1 MTERRN
7 HLDEIVHKSTLDK
20 WREKDLQELAHLKF
34 QAEMLSFAISRSR
47 DIRTGKGLMAQ
58 AEAGDLMD
66 EVVHK
71 MDALLEAEQAYK
83 EEDEEQ
89 ELGEEE

>member
-1 MTERRN
+1 
-7 HLDEIVHKSTLDK
+7 
-20 WREKDLQELAHLKF
+20 
-34 QAEMLSFAISRSR
+34 
-47 DIRTGKGLMAQ
+47 MAQ

-71 MDALLEAEQAYK
+71 MEVLLEAEQAYK

>member
-1 MTERRN
+1 MNRKKQTVNE
-7 HLDEIVHKSTLDK
+7 LFKPSTIEK
-20 WREKDLQELAHLKF
+20 WRERDLQELAQLKF

-71 MDALLEAEQAYK
+71 MEVLLEAEQAYK

>member
-7 HLDEIVHKSTLDK
+7 HLDEILHKSTLDK
-20 WREKDLQELAHLKF
+20 WREQDLQELAHLKF

-47 DIRTGKGLMAQ
+47 DIRTGKGLIAQ

-71 MDALLEAEQAYK
+71 MEILLEAEQAYK
-83 EEDEEQ
+83 EEDEED
-89 ELGEEE
+89 EDEE